1 MLERIFTFTK
11 AQLSAFAGGAVD
23 YFVMIF
29 FTEVF
34 HVHYTISIAIGGVVG
49 AMVNFSINNKW
60 TFRSKDKEYKHSFF
74 VQLFRFVL
82 VVINSIIL
90 KSSGTYLITQYLNID
105 YKISRLIV
113 DLIVSVLINY
123 TLQRFWV
130 FGKKTQSN
138 QDFKQK

>member
-11 AQLSAFAGGAVD
+11 AQLSAFAGGVVD

-34 HVHYTISIAIGGVVG
+34 HLHYTISIAIGGVVG

-90 KSSGTYLITQYLNID
+90 KSSGTYLITQYLHID